1 MQAQTHRSIGL
12 VCSDT
17 LLILAAQLA
26 TEILAAVM
34 WDCTYVQLHT
44 VQYAAISPRL
54 GTRGPM
60 YYTYASCSY
69 VRCTAVVGCRVG
81 IQLILFCLSIAVAVR
96 FTLFCTDYSCSRG
109 LSPPP
114 SPSVCTE
121 SPMTAS
127 STCTHVRIRLD
138 LRCHTSLGLAGHP
151 VTS

>member
-1 MQAQTHRSIGL
+1 MQAQTNRSIGL

-17 LLILAAQLA
+17 LLTSHRLASALCSPRLRPRRLAAQLA

-44 VQYAAISPRL
+44 VQYAANSPRL

-96 FTLFCTDYSCSRG
+96 FTLFCTDYSCTG
-109 LSPPP
+109 EALQ
-114 SPSVCTE
+114 CQCIK
-121 SPMTAS
+121 AS
-127 STCTHVRIRLD
+127 IRTQKGD
-138 LRCHTSLGLAGHP
+138 EGKHRM
-151 VTS
+151 